1 MGGILE
7 IYDNRPMGCPMGSR
21 QPPPVPKLTNHCDWS
36 PRGSD
41 TGGEVVGPGSF
52 WMSLWTE
59 VDGSTMGTPQ
69 TFMFRGYNPYF
80 GG

>member
-21 QPPPVPKLTNHCDWS
+21 QPPPVPKLTNHCDSS

-41 TGGEVVGPGSF
+41 RVAGVGAREEVVVLLDVP
-52 WMSLWTE
+52 L
-59 VDGSTMGTPQ
+59 DGSGWIYH
-69 TFMFRGYNPYF
+69 GNPTNLHF
-80 GG
+80 